1 MIIVTEETKK
11 AYSSSSI
18 KHLTVT
24 FPELDLTL
32 RDNKIIYESISL
44 EEGIEEKECLTF
56 TGCLSSQLSFQCM
69 GITLDLRGRYVEAV
83 IIADSTDPI
92 SLFHGYVESQKIM
105 DYYYGKCEIVAY
117 DILYSKGQTDI
128 AAWYKSLSFPISVKD
143 YRDSLFS
150 YLGIDVREAALVNDH
165 IVFDKQYSP
174 ASMKALDSIRAI
186 CQINGVF
193 GIVNRNGEFEFRS
206 IEPIDTEGTY
216 DEVEFYKKLD
226 YQRYTVQA
234 IGRVI
239 VRQSSSDEGAS
250 YGDGGN
256 IYVVQG
262 NMFTLNLEEELLS
275 EIAENIYQKVQ
286 GITYTPYT
294 GVSYSMPWIE
304 SGDIVKYRI
313 YDPSSG
319 TYFTAFVYVFSRYI
333 KGIQVLMD
341 TFKAEGN
348 EFQNVFIS
356 DLSVQITTIQNQIEA
371 IQGKLESIQL
381 KFLMF
386 YNMSA
391 VDIGDGATVAV
402 ANTRFAV
409 SQSGQ
414 VYFEMEYLI
423 ECSTTE
429 IIENNVIV
437 NNDLQ
442 VSVLF
447 EYDGEI
453 IDIRK
458 PKETYQDGEHILH
471 CYYVLN
477 VDNTTTHTWK
487 IWLNCVGG
495 SVHINILEAQNTI
508 LGLNIVGNTA
518 WDGTIDVDDTMNAVP
533 LTIALVSE
541 ILDTVVISLTNPVL
555 INGNESIDG
564 IEVLRTDVA
573 GITENIEI
581 EETEEN

>member
-1 MIIVTEETKK
+1 
-11 AYSSSSI
+11 
-18 KHLTVT
+18 
-24 FPELDLTL
+24 
-32 RDNKIIYESISL
+32 
-44 EEGIEEKECLTF
+44 
-56 TGCLSSQLSFQCM
+56 
-69 GITLDLRGRYVEAV
+69 
-83 IIADSTDPI
+83 
-92 SLFHGYVESQKIM
+92 
-105 DYYYGKCEIVAY
+105 
-117 DILYSKGQTDI
+117 
-128 AAWYKSLSFPISVKD
+128 
-143 YRDSLFS
+143 
-150 YLGIDVREAALVNDH
+150 
-165 IVFDKQYSP
+165 
-174 ASMKALDSIRAI
+174 
-186 CQINGVF
+186 
-193 GIVNRNGEFEFRS
+193 
-206 IEPIDTEGTY
+206 
-216 DEVEFYKKLD
+216 
-226 YQRYTVQA
+226 
-234 IGRVI
+234 
-239 VRQSSSDEGAS
+239 
-250 YGDGGN
+250 
-256 IYVVQG
+256 
-262 NMFTLNLEEELLS
+262 
-275 EIAENIYQKVQ
+275 
-286 GITYTPYT
+286 
-294 GVSYSMPWIE
+294 
-304 SGDIVKYRI
+304 
-313 YDPSSG
+313 
-319 TYFTAFVYVFSRYI
+319 
-333 KGIQVLMD
+333 
-341 TFKAEGN
+341 
-348 EFQNVFIS
+348 
-356 DLSVQITTIQNQIEA
+356 
-371 IQGKLESIQL
+371 
-381 KFLMF
+381 MF